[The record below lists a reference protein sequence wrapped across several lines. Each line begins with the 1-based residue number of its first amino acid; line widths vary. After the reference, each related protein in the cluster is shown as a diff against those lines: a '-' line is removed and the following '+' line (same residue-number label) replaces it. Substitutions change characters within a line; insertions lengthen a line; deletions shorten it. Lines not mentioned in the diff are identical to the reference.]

1 MTEEI
6 NFNDWQKLDLRV
18 AEIIEIKDIENAD
31 KLYEIK
37 IDLGELGKKTICAGI
52 KLYYSKKELL
62 NKKII
67 VFTNLAPR
75 KLKGIESQGMLL
87 AADEQGKPTLLTP
100 EKLVKNGAKI
110 R

>member
-37 IDLGELGKKTICAGI
+37 IDLGELGKKKICDGI
-52 KLYYSKKELL
+52 KHYY
-62 NKKII
+62 
-67 VFTNLAPR
+67 
-75 KLKGIESQGMLL
+75 
-87 AADEQGKPTLLTP
+87 
-100 EKLVKNGAKI
+100 
-110 R
+110 